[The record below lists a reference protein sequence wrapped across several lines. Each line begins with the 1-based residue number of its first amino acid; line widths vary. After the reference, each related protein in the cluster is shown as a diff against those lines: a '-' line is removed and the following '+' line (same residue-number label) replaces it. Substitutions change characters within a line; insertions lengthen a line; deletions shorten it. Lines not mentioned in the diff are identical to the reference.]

1 LDELRRRDAG
11 EADEL
16 HRAGTHVP
24 PPDVPF
30 DDLPGRTT
38 GSLAWRAA
46 RGELGK
52 GKQGAEST
60 DGGGVSTDDDI
71 TREARESTRKKVA
84 PVDDSLVIAAANKY
98 STSTT
103 PEQRETMGRLLRNLV
118 KEPGNPKYRRVKMSN
133 AKIAY
138 AVGGDTFGK
147 QLLVALGFTA
157 RDEPEH
163 GLVFSL
169 GDAEADIS
177 AVVPSLETAMKRLK
191 EEDATVAE
199 NGDSEEV
206 KAEKA
211 ALERMIRAEFDTIME
226 TENLTPN
233 EAAMKALNTVRERV
247 SRR

>member
-1 LDELRRRDAG
+1 
-11 EADEL
+11 
-16 HRAGTHVP
+16 
-24 PPDVPF
+24 
-30 DDLPGRTT
+30 
-38 GSLAWRAA
+38 
-46 RGELGK
+46 
-52 GKQGAEST
+52 
-60 DGGGVSTDDDI
+60 
-71 TREARESTRKKVA
+71 
-84 PVDDSLVIAAANKY
+84 
-98 STSTT
+98 
-103 PEQRETMGRLLRNLV
+103 
-118 KEPGNPKYRRVKMSN
+118 MSN

-211 ALERMIRAEFDTIME
+211 ALERMIRAEFDKIME